1 MADERRDPGP
11 GVPRE
16 QQAAGEPVRRIAT
29 DREDEPLA
37 GTGLCL
43 SGGGY
48 RAMLFHLGT
57 LWRLNEA
64 GRLPTLDRIS
74 SVSGGSIT
82 AAVLGLHWDALA
94 FDEDGVG
101 QGFVTS
107 VVEPVRELARHGLDV
122 SAVLSGLVALGT
134 IAERVA
140 GAYRRHLFGEATL
153 QDLPEAPR
161 FIVNATNVGSGALV
175 RFERRQLADWRVGRI
190 DAPRISLAT
199 AVACS
204 SAFPPVLSPYRLDT
218 TRAEWITEDGND
230 LATPDQRDQ
239 LVLSDGGVYDNL
251 GLETV
256 WKRCATVLVSDAG
269 GRMRP
274 DPEPDTDWPRHML
287 RVLQVVDNQVRSLR
301 KQQVIDGF
309 GRKDREGV
317 YMGIRSHVADY
328 GLADPI
334 DAPPERTLELA
345 EIPTRL
351 DALDELRQE
360 RLVNWGYAICDTGLR
375 AHLGEQRRGSLPYAG
390 AGI

>member
-1 MADERRDPGP
+1 MADERPGSDPAAP
-11 GVPRE
+11 LE
-16 QQAAGEPVRRIAT
+16 LQAAAEPVRRIPT
-29 DREDEPLA
+29 DREDEPPA

-64 GRLPTLDRIS
+64 GRLVTLDRIS
-74 SVSGGSIT
+74 SVSGGSIV
-82 AAVLGLHWDALA
+82 AAVLGRDWDRLR
-94 FDEDGVG
+94 FDDAGVA
-101 QGFVTS
+101 QDFVPR
-107 VVEPVRELARHGLDV
+107 VVEPVRELARHGLDI
-122 SAVLSGLVALGT
+122 SSVLSGLLTLGT
-134 IAERVA
+134 IAERLA
-140 GAYRRHLFGEATL
+140 GAYRRHLYGDATL

-161 FIVNATNVGSGALV
+161 VILNATNMGSGALV

-204 SAFPPVLSPYRLDT
+204 SAFPPVLSPYRLDA
-218 TRAEWITEDGND
+218 TRLTWITEEGND
-230 LATPDQRDQ
+230 LATPEHRDQ

-269 GRMRP
+269 GQLAP
-274 DPEPDTDWPRHML
+274 DSDPDTDWPRHML
-287 RVLQVVDNQVRSLR
+287 RVLKVIDGQVRALR
-301 KQQVIDGF
+301 KRQVIDGLAR
-309 GRKDREGV
+309 GDREGV
-317 YMGIRSHVADY
+317 YLGIRSHVADY

-334 DAPPERTLELA
+334 EAPPERVLRLA
-345 EIPTRL
+345 EIETRL
-351 DALDELRQE
+351 DALDESRQE

-375 AHLGEQRRGSLPYAG
+375 AHLGEELRGRLPYPA